1 MCPGAKPNL
10 MDEQKLL
17 KLYMDLTGSN
27 ESGARSVFMFLDSPD
42 TTDREEDLKS
52 PERGKS
58 PEAVDEGKGA
68 AKPGARL
75 PLVILAMLMVAAGAA
90 QANGPNSTNGSTDFI
105 YGPISLA
112 DAINLALKQN
122 QTILRAQKDVEAT
135 EGVVIQTRAIA
146 LPKLG
151 LAGDYGAV
159 QGSDIDQFD
168 QGGTNAIKF
177 GATQAWRTQLK
188 LMQSIYEGGRMVS
201 AFRSARLTRE
211 RSLLDYQTA
220 VVDIVLLVKVAYYDV
235 LLAQQQIIVQ
245 EASVELLSRELADT
259 TKRFDAGT
267 VPRFNVLRAEVEVAN
282 ARPKLIRARNS
293 FRIAKNN
300 LALLLGFRIPKESFE
315 DIPLNLSGKL
325 EAEPFDIQLPQA
337 IALAMEKRTEL
348 RARRKEQALR
358 QEDIVNAKA
367 GYRPSLQAF
376 AGYDAHSPQ
385 FGGDLIDQYH
395 GWLAGVQLNW
405 SLFDGF
411 YTRGKVMQARAL
423 HDRSIIEVDDAARRI
438 ELEVRTAFS
447 NFIEARE
454 VLESQKKVLEQAEE
468 ALRLASARFQ
478 AGTGTQLDVLSAQTA
493 LTDARSTQ
501 IEALRDYSVARSRLE
516 RSLGLSLPSEQAA
529 TPPR

>member
-1 MCPGAKPNL
+1 

-17 KLYMDLTGSN
+17 KLYMDLTGTN

-42 TTDREEDLKS
+42 ETSQKGKPES
-52 PERGKS
+52 PEPAKEPG
-58 PEAVDEGKGA
+58 GFQKGPA
-68 AKPGARL
+68 PKTGASL
-75 PLVILAMLMVAAGAA
+75 PLIVLALLMVGIGAA
-90 QANGPNSTNGSTDFI
+90 QGAGPGSTNGSTEFI

-122 QTILRAQKDVEAT
+122 QTVLRAQKDVEAT

-159 QGSDIDQFD
+159 QGSDIDQLD
-168 QGGTNAIKF
+168 QGTNTLKF
-177 GATQAWRTQLK
+177 GATQGWRTQLK

-235 LLAQQQIIVQ
+235 LLAQQQIVVQ
-245 EASVELLSRELADT
+245 EASLELLSRELADT
-259 TKRFDAGT
+259 TKRFEAGT

-337 IALAMEKRTEL
+337 IAVAMDKRTEL

-358 QEDIVNAKA
+358 EEDIVNAKA

-376 AGYDAHSPQ
+376 AGYDAHSSQ
-385 FGGDLIDQYH
+385 FSTDLLDQYH
-395 GWLAGVQLNW
+395 GWQAGVQLNW

-423 HDRSIIEVDDAARRI
+423 HDRSVIEVDDAARRI

-468 ALRLASARFQ
+468 AVRLASARYQ

-516 RSLGLSLPSEQAA
+516 RSLGLSLPADQAA
-529 TPPR
+529 APR